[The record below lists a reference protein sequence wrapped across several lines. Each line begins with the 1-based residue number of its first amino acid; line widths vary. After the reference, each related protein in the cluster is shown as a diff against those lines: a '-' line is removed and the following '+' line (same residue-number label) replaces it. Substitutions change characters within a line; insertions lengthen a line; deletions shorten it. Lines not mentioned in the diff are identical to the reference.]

1 MGKPIEVT
9 RLDYTAIALR
19 QLASHERD
27 GAVVRRLLAIAAV
40 LDGDS
45 RTDAAKHNG
54 MDRQT
59 LRDWVHRYNA
69 ESVDGLHS
77 RDTPGRPPALSK
89 EQTEELRQMVLDG
102 PDPKRHHVVRWR
114 CADLRDEIQARWS
127 VRLHVR
133 SVGKLLHRL
142 KMTRLQP
149 RPFHPKVDVA
159 AQETYKKISSARR
172 GSIARSSARQ
182 TCRDLV
188 PRRGAGRSKG

>member
-9 RLDYTAIALR
+9 RLEYSAKELR
-19 QLASHERD
+19 ELASHERD

-45 RTDAAKHNG
+45 RTKAARHNG

-77 RDTPGRPPALSK
+77 RDIPGRPPALSDD
-89 EQTEELRQMVLDG
+89 QMEELRQMVLDG
-102 PDPKRHHVVRWR
+102 PDPKRHQVIRWR
-114 CADLRDEIQARWS
+114 CADLRDEIAARWS

-149 RPFHPKVDVA
+149 RPYHPQVDVV
-159 AQETYKKISSARR
+159 AQETYKKIPQSGSGSLAR
-172 GSIARSSARQ
+172 GGARQ
-182 TCRDLV
+182 AGRDLV
-188 PRRGAGRSKG
+188 PR

>member
-9 RLDYTAIALR
+9 RLDYTAMELR
-19 QLASHERD
+19 KLASHERD

-77 RDTPGRPPALSK
+77 RDIPGRPPALRADRLDRAS
-89 EQTEELRQMVLDG
+89 VLGVCQCIG
-102 PDPKRHHVVRWR
+102 P
-114 CADLRDEIQARWS
+114 
-127 VRLHVR
+127 
-133 SVGKLLHRL
+133 
-142 KMTRLQP
+142 
-149 RPFHPKVDVA
+149 
-159 AQETYKKISSARR
+159 
-172 GSIARSSARQ
+172 
-182 TCRDLV
+182 LV
-188 PRRGAGRSKG
+188 

>member
-1 MGKPIEVT
+1 MGKPIEVI
-9 RLDYTAIALR
+9 RLDYTALELR
-19 QLASHERD
+19 ELASHERD

-45 RTDAAKHNG
+45 RTKAARHNG

-77 RDTPGRPPALSK
+77 RGIPGRSPALND
-89 EQTEELRQMVLDG
+89 EQMEELRQIVLDG
-102 PDPKRHHVVRWR
+102 PDPERHQVVRWR
-114 CADLRDEIQARWS
+114 CADLRDEIEARWS

-149 RPFHPKVDVA
+149 RPYHPQADIA
-159 AQETYKKISSARR
+159 AQEAYKKTSLAW
-172 GSIARSSARQ
+172 
-182 TCRDLV
+182 
-188 PRRGAGRSKG
+188 

>member
-9 RLDYTAIALR
+9 RLDYTAMQLR
-19 QLASHERD
+19 ELASRERD

-45 RTDAAKHNG
+45 RTEAAKHNG

-77 RDTPGRPPALSK
+77 RDVPGRPPALSE
-89 EQTEELRQMVLDG
+89 EQREELRQMVLDG

-114 CADLRDEIQARWS
+114 CADLRDEIEARWS

-133 SVGKLLHRL
+133 SVGKLLKRL

-149 RPFHPKVDVA
+149 RPYHPRVDLA
-159 AQETYKKISSARR
+159 AQETFKKNSLGWSRKHCPKRR
-172 GSIARSSARQ
+172 TAS
-182 TCRDLV
+182 L
-188 PRRGAGRSKG
+188 